1 MSNDQTNDPTS
12 KSKPLHVVVDEGGG
26 GADLNSVG
34 VIGRVL
40 KQTVVGVEDLT
51 RQKEEEFT
59 TWTTVI
65 KSEGKEHIEIVGTWH
80 TNAFPTQV

>member
-1 MSNDQTNDPTS
+1 MSNDQANNPTS
-12 KSKPLHVVVDEGGG
+12 KSKPLHVVVNERGG

-51 RQKEEEFT
+51 RQEEEEFT
-59 TWTTVI
+59 TWTTII
-65 KSEGKEHIEIVGTWH
+65 KSKGKEHIEIIGT
-80 TNAFPTQV
+80 